1 MGHRTKEGGGALRVG
16 RHEGTGV
23 ERALFLR
30 WAEAGWCLCKPELG
44 DTALQKTLDYA
55 CGAGADCTPIL
66 QTGACYIPNTVKD
79 HCSNSTPATSTTPG
93 TYTPTTGGLSGLGPT
108 TSISTDNG
116 NGGFLP
122 KAGMGSLLLLLLIAI
137 CSGIALLG

>member
-79 HCSNSTPATSTTPG
+79 HCSNYACFLWDFIVMLSNDAT
-93 TYTPTTGGLSGLGPT
+93 
-108 TSISTDNG
+108 
-116 NGGFLP
+116 NGGRESYM
-122 KAGMGSLLLLLLIAI
+122 K
-137 CSGIALLG
+137 